1 MRVRRRHDRLIVN
14 PATLT
19 SLVTDAFRTAY
30 ERARQR
36 VDRTDQAE
44 RCSQNPA
51 QSDTPTSQ
59 TGGVQITEWQ
69 QAEPRSETQPESG
82 QEHEPEP
89 KPEPKPESDEE
100 PKLEAGQWYH
110 VSDTLV
116 REVTLDKVLEAQAY
130 MLFYER
136 SM

>member
-1 MRVRRRHDRLIVN
+1 MSILRHYFIIS
-14 PATLT
+14 ATVT
-19 SLVTDAFRTAY
+19 PHVTDASRTAC

-36 VDRTDQAE
+36 VERTDRAE

-59 TGGVQITEWQ
+59 TGGVQTTEWQ
-69 QAEPRSETQPESG
+69 QAEPRPDTQPESG
-82 QEHEPEP
+82 QEHEPETQQEP
-89 KPEPKPESDEE
+89 KSDSEEEPKP
-100 PKLEAGQWYH
+100 EAGQWYH